1 MSNADL
7 SEVVAKI
14 PKSSRSSLSTQLTD
28 ILLNAKGGDKLPSSL
43 AKSFLYLWQ
52 KGRLEEDEGMEVL
65 LKAALALDAE
75 ATLKQLRESGLSEV
89 AEAIQ
94 KAQQKGVI

>member
-1 MSNADL
+1 MSNVDL

-14 PKSSRSSLSTQLTD
+14 PKSIRSSLATQLTD

-52 KGRLEEDEGMEVL
+52 KDRLEEDEGIDVL
-65 LKAALALDAE
+65 LKAATALDAE

-89 AEAIQ
+89 ADLIQ
-94 KAQQKGVI
+94 KLSKRG